1 MQGVSVKMDA
11 GIGIGGL
18 NNAQEEFAH
27 SKFDL
32 FGKTEYEIGVKKCI
46 SQTFRPL
53 TTSSSD
59 GPFSFLIPADPEKF
73 TDAESLR
80 LHGKMRIRKKS
91 LADGTLSN
99 LNEDYVSP
107 VNNVFNSLWSSVNT
121 KLNGCEI
128 SDPSSKWYAYKAYFE
143 NHLSYSS
150 PSKNNILSF
159 KGYVADTAGKF
170 DDVGN
175 SGATTPSLN
184 DGFVKRK
191 EMFKDSKWVY
201 FCVNL
206 HIDITTLRK
215 LIPPGIKIELD
226 FERNPDSFCLLSDKA
241 VGNYAIELE
250 DLRLKVDRIIPGD
263 SIMNFYRA
271 SLQKKIQ
278 PRLPI
283 DRSMLKTY
291 TVTSGTSDLS
301 EYNII
306 TGAQLPEQVIVA
318 IVGEDAHRGNIKK
331 NPFKFEDYN
340 ISEASLVVNGVH
352 EPHELYKLNKT
363 IEDRVD
369 MYANFLEN
377 TGISTDDREFG
388 ITMQDYY
395 GGSFMLVWDRTP
407 DKCNRFH
414 RHISDSGSISINLKT
429 REPLQQTVTVVIY
442 ATYSKDLIIDGERV
456 LTDAF

>member
-1 MQGVSVKMDA
+1 M
-11 GIGIGGL
+11 
-18 NNAQEEFAH
+18 
-27 SKFDL
+27 
-32 FGKTEYEIGVKKCI
+32 
-46 SQTFRPL
+46 
-53 TTSSSD
+53 
-59 GPFSFLIPADPEKF
+59 
-73 TDAESLR
+73 
-80 LHGKMRIRKKS
+80 
-91 LADGTLSN
+91 
-99 LNEDYVSP
+99 SP

-175 SGATTPSLN
+175 SAATTPSLN

-414 RHISDSGSISINLKT
+414 RHITDSGSISINLKT

-442 ATYSKDLIIDGERV
+442 ATYSKDLIIDGDRILLDV
-456 LTDAF
+456 F